1 MALETFRKAFQRPF
15 QFREFLDQTWMIAR
29 VSLVPTLLVAI
40 PFTVLVAFTL
50 NILLREIGAADLS
63 GAGTAFGTITQLGP
77 VVTVLVVAGAGAT
90 AICADLGARTIREEI
105 DAMRVLGIDP
115 IQRLVVPR
123 VLASTFV
130 ALLLN
135 GLVSAIGIA
144 GGYVFSVLLQGV
156 NPGAFVSGL
165 TVLTHLGELILSEVK
180 ALLFGVVAGLV
191 GCYRGLTVKGGPK
204 GVGIAVNETVVYA
217 FICLFVINVI
227 MTAIGVR
234 VLAKSHGDAACRV
247 VVAPMSYDATLRVR
261 RFFHRFAGPMDAFG
275 EQALFYG
282 ESMRYIPNALTRY
295 RKETIRLIAEMTMGT
310 GALVL
315 IGGTVG
321 VAAFLTLASGGVI
334 AVQGYESL
342 GNIGIE
348 ALTGFLSAFLNVRI
362 VAPVVAGIALAATIG
377 AGTTAQLGAMR
388 VAEEIDAVEAMAVHS
403 VSYLVSTRL
412 IAGLI
417 AIVPLYSLAVLAS
430 FFAARFTTVFIN
442 GQSAGLYDHYFNTFL
457 IPTDLLWSFLQAIVM
472 SIGVMLIHTYYG
484 YNASGGP
491 VGVGLAVGQAVRTSL
506 IVVVVITLFISLAV
520 YGASGNFNL
529 SG

>member
-1 MALETFRKAFQRPF
+1 
-15 QFREFLDQTWMIAR
+15 
-29 VSLVPTLLVAI
+29 V
-40 PFTVLVAFTL
+40 
-50 NILLREIGAADLS
+50 
-63 GAGTAFGTITQLGP
+63 
-77 VVTVLVVAGAGAT
+77 
-90 AICADLGARTIREEI
+90 
-105 DAMRVLGIDP
+105 
-115 IQRLVVPR
+115 
-123 VLASTFV
+123 
-130 ALLLN
+130 
-135 GLVSAIGIA
+135 
-144 GGYVFSVLLQGV
+144 
-156 NPGAFVSGL
+156 
-165 TVLTHLGELILSEVK
+165 
-180 ALLFGVVAGLV
+180 
-191 GCYRGLTVKGGPK
+191 
-204 GVGIAVNETVVYA
+204 
-217 FICLFVINVI
+217 
-227 MTAIGVR
+227 
-234 VLAKSHGDAACRV
+234 
-247 VVAPMSYDATLRVR
+247 SYDATLRLR
-261 RFFHRFAGPMDAFG
+261 RFFSRLEGPVDTFG

-282 ESMRYIPNALTRY
+282 ETVRFIPNALTRY
-295 RKETIRLIAEMTMGT
+295 RKETVRLVAEMTMGT

-388 VAEEIDAVEAMAVHS
+388 VAEEIDAIESMAVHS

-417 AIVPLYSLAVLAS
+417 TIIPLYSLAVLAS
-430 FFAARFTTVFIN
+430 FFAARFITIFVN

-457 IPTDLLWSFLQAIVM
+457 NPTDLLWSFLQAIVM
-472 SIGVMLIHTYYG
+472 SIAVMLVHTYYG